1 MMPGSHPNRRNNRH
15 LASLYLTKPHYA
27 FACPL
32 QKRQARKALPPVKS
46 KKKSSSRSDTTP
58 LTAALNKVKK
68 AARNYDRYRHGTA
81 LTNCFADYQME
92 APEFRMQMRR
102 AVGVDLS
109 KKESEA
115 ILADADKDGNGTLDG
130 AEFLLMFFT
139 MAHKE
144 HSDDMKVRQK
154 EKEVIRKMEK
164 VKVVEEEEERVMKD
178 ERCMTR
184 NFTEKD
190 SKRIMQRLACHALE
204 FDKMSEVG
212 KRTSLAFSCILRP
225 HELKEQLLK
234 SFNMKV
240 TKAELGALIDHFDK
254 DGDGDVSG
262 AEFMVQFSRMG
273 MIAKR
278 RERTRNR
285 REMEKK
291 LQSGVILPI
300 VHASLGR

>member
-1 MMPGSHPNRRNNRH
+1 MRN
-15 LASLYLTKPHYA
+15 PHSI
-27 FACPL
+27 FAPL
-32 QKRQARKALPPVKS
+32 QKRHARKALPPVKS
-46 KKKSSSRSDTTP
+46 KKKSSSRGDTTP
-58 LTAALNKVKK
+58 LKTALEKVKK
-68 AARNYDRYRHGTA
+68 AARNYDRYRHGAA

-102 AVGVDLS
+102 AMGVDLS

-115 ILADADKDGNGTLDG
+115 ILEDADKDGNGTLDG

-144 HSDDMKVRQK
+144 HSENMKVRK
-154 EKEVIRKMEK
+154 EEKEVIRAMEK
-164 VKVVEEEEERVMKD
+164 VKMAEQEEERAMKD
-178 ERCMTR
+178 VRCMTR

-190 SKRIMQRLACHALE
+190 SKRVMQRLARHALE

-234 SFNMKV
+234 SFDMKV
-240 TKAELGALIDHFDK
+240 NKAELGALIAHFDK

-273 MIAKR
+273 MIAKKM
-278 RERTRNR
+278 ERTRNR
-285 REMEKK
+285 REMKKK
-291 LQSGVILPI
+291 LENGIILPI
-300 VHASLGR
+300 VHPSLGR